1 MVASETR
8 ERILAIAAE
17 QGFQPNPAARALTTG
32 RTGIIGLIMPTL
44 TNPFFAPLV
53 LSAQEAAARAGT
65 LVLVATSEYS
75 VGREQDIVDRIA
87 GQVDGFIMVA
97 PMSGDHALRRL
108 ARAHPL
114 ILVDRTVGKM
124 PAVLT
129 GTAASLGEAAGH
141 LISLGHQR
149 IAYIG
154 GPPQSWADGQRRQ
167 VLRDRAEA
175 AGVSLT
181 LLGPAMPAFDAGIT
195 AAGQLPP
202 DVTAVIAYN
211 SSLTLGLLHALVA
224 SGVRVPED
232 ISLVSG
238 DDLAAF
244 GAMTPGIT
252 AVEVP
257 FAEVGDSAVDGLRN
271 VLAGAGTQQPII
283 VPGRLILRTST
294 RGPNPER
301 AADPARVT

>member
-181 LLGPAMPAFDAGIT
+181 LLGPVMRPSMPASPRRASFRPMSPPSSRTT
-195 AAGQLPP
+195 ARSHSACC
-202 DVTAVIAYN
+202 TR
-211 SSLTLGLLHALVA
+211 SS
-224 SGVRVPED
+224 RR
-232 ISLVSG
+232 VSG
-238 DDLAAF
+238 SPRTSAS
-244 GAMTPGIT
+244 
-252 AVEVP
+252 
-257 FAEVGDSAVDGLRN
+257 SAVMISPRS
-271 VLAGAGTQQPII
+271 
-283 VPGRLILRTST
+283 VP
-294 RGPNPER
+294 
-301 AADPARVT
+301 